1 MTRATWLLMV
11 ALLLPAPLFA
21 ADARELFDTGAK
33 ALSDGK
39 ADEALTAFEAAYKAQ
54 PSSSLLFWLGEAH
67 LALGHKERAA
77 RFYRRYLEKL
87 PAGIKA
93 SDAHMRLAVLKQEM
107 PERRRKSRT
116 LALEDVDLSKAEAAP
131 PARKHSRKKGKKRRS
146 APSESA
152 PPAAALPLPLPA
164 PAPAKSAAAPPLVL
178 PLPAA
183 EPASAKSSAVPPPPL
198 PLPGEEPVPAQSAA
212 TPPAAGTTVA
222 QLQRP
227 AAWPPPQPRPQPTRT
242 GSLITSAPGSEPGTY
257 TYVNY
262 TARLLAPNGSF
273 MANYATTVSP
283 GNGTIYTH
291 GISIG
296 RQMEYF
302 KTGLYFGFGTQ
313 YGGPFGAGTDTLLR
327 YELSLE
333 GIWVP
338 LGSDS
343 IFSPYVGVRA
353 GGMGVKSE
361 RLTGG
366 SFKPGVVLAPMA
378 GLGLQLGPFALTA
391 GMGYDANLGPDL
403 GPNASISGYSFDL
416 GATLRL

>member
-1 MTRATWLLMV
+1 MTRATWLLTF

-33 ALSDGK
+33 ALSVGK

-77 RFYRRYLEKL
+77 KFYRRYLEKL

-93 SDAHMRLAVLKQEM
+93 SDAHMRLAVLKQET
-107 PERRRKSRT
+107 PERKQKSRT
-116 LALEDVDLSKAEAAP
+116 MALEDVDLSKPDAAE
-131 PARKHSRKKGKKRRS
+131 PAKKHSRKKGKKRRS
-146 APSESA
+146 ARSESP
-152 PPAAALPLPLPA
+152 PPAAELPLPLPEPA
-164 PAPAKSAAAPPLVL
+164 PAKSAEAAPPLELPLPDAEPSPAKSAAAPP
-178 PLPAA
+178 
-183 EPASAKSSAVPPPPL
+183 AST
-198 PLPGEEPVPAQSAA
+198 LPGAQPVSA
-212 TPPAAGTTVA
+212 PAAGTTVA
-222 QLQRP
+222 QVQPP
-227 AAWPPPQPRPQPTRT
+227 AARPTAPPAQPRPQPTAT
-242 GSLITSAPGSEPGTY
+242 GPLITRASEQEPGRY

-283 GNGTIYTH
+283 RNGTLYTH
-291 GISIG
+291 GISVG

-302 KTGLYFGFGTQ
+302 KTGLYFGFGTE

-327 YELSLE
+327 YELSWE

-343 IFSPYVGVRA
+343 IFSPYFGVRA

-378 GLGLQLGPFALTA
+378 GLGLQLGPLALTA

-403 GPNASISGYSFDL
+403 GPNASVSGYSFDL